1 MIRLFYHCSKEFK
14 IKQLYKN
21 ILQKSTLGIKDKTNV
36 LLIIA
41 VAVLLIS
48 VPLGFENIESSERGY
63 YAIHVTSLIFG
74 LFLSILG
81 FLTYLEYRNTRLL
94 MIFCAFVAITIAE
107 STSLVNLFYT
117 FFENAYGIHGYITH
131 GLILVM
137 LSFFIV
143 GIFRS
148 D

>member
-1 MIRLFYHCSKEFK
+1 MLKPA
-14 IKQLYKN
+14 L
-21 ILQKSTLGIKDKTNV
+21 TIKDKTNI
-36 LLIIA
+36 LLVVA
-41 VAVLLIS
+41 VAVLLVS
-48 VPLGFENIESSERGY
+48 VPIGFDRIDSSERGY
-63 YAIHVTSLIFG
+63 YAIHIASLIFG

-81 FLTYLEYRNTRLL
+81 FLTYLEFRNARLL
-94 MIFCAFVAITIAE
+94 MIFCAFVAITVAE
-107 STSLVNLFYT
+107 STSLINLFYP
-117 FFENAYGIHGYITH
+117 FFENTIGMHGYVTH

>member
-1 MIRLFYHCSKEFK
+1 LLKPA
-14 IKQLYKN
+14 L
-21 ILQKSTLGIKDKTNV
+21 TIKDKTNI
-36 LLIIA
+36 LLVVA

-48 VPLGFENIESSERGY
+48 VPIGFEEIDSSERGY
-63 YAIHVTSLIFG
+63 YAIHVASLIFG

-81 FLTYLEYRNTRLL
+81 FLTYLEFRNTRLL
-94 MIFCAFVAITIAE
+94 MMFSAFVAITIAE
-107 STSLVNLFYT
+107 STSLINLFYP
-117 FFENAYGIHGYITH
+117 FFEDTIGMHGYVTH

>member
-1 MIRLFYHCSKEFK
+1 MLKPA
-14 IKQLYKN
+14 L
-21 ILQKSTLGIKDKTNV
+21 TIKDKTNI
-36 LLIIA
+36 LLVVA
-41 VAVLLIS
+41 VAVLLVS
-48 VPLGFENIESSERGY
+48 VPIGFEEIDSSERGY
-63 YAIHVTSLIFG
+63 YAIHIASLIFG

-81 FLTYLEYRNTRLL
+81 FLTYLEFRNARLL

-107 STSLVNLFYT
+107 STSLINLFYP
-117 FFENAYGIHGYITH
+117 FFENTIGMHGYVTH

>member
-1 MIRLFYHCSKEFK
+1 MLKPA
-14 IKQLYKN
+14 L
-21 ILQKSTLGIKDKTNV
+21 TIKDKTNI
-36 LLIIA
+36 LLVVA

-48 VPLGFENIESSERGY
+48 VPIGFEKIDSSESGY
-63 YAIHVTSLIFG
+63 YAIHIASLIFG

-81 FLTYLEYRNTRLL
+81 FLTYLEFRNTRLL

-107 STSLVNLFYT
+107 STSLINLFHP
-117 FFENAYGIHGYITH
+117 FFENTIGMHGYVTH
-131 GLILVM
+131 SLILVM

>member
-1 MIRLFYHCSKEFK
+1 MISFYHCSKEFK
-14 IKQLYKN
+14 IKYLWNKT
-21 ILQKSTLGIKDKTNV
+21 LQKPALSIKDKTNV

-48 VPLGFENIESSERGY
+48 IPMGLEIVDPSEGGY
-63 YAIHVTSLIFG
+63 YAIHVISMIFG
-74 LFLSILG
+74 LFLSVLG
-81 FLTYLEYRNTRLL
+81 LITYLEFRNMRLL
-94 MIFCAFVAITIAE
+94 MVFFAFVAITISEA
-107 STSLVNLFYT
+107 TSWVNLVHP
-117 FFENAYGIHGYITH
+117 FFENSYGIHGYVTH
-131 GLILVM
+131 SLILVM

>member
-1 MIRLFYHCSKEFK
+1 MLKPP
-14 IKQLYKN
+14 L
-21 ILQKSTLGIKDKTNV
+21 TIKDKTNIF
-36 LLIIA
+36 LIVA

-48 VPLGFENIESSERGY
+48 VPIGFDKIDSSERGY
-63 YAIHVTSLIFG
+63 YAIHVASLIFG
-74 LFLSILG
+74 VFLSILG
-81 FLTYLEYRNTRLL
+81 FLTYIEYRNVRLL
-94 MIFCAFVAITIAE
+94 MVFSAFVAITIAE
-107 STSLVNLFYT
+107 GTSLINLFYP
-117 FFENAYGIHGYITH
+117 FFENSIGIHGYVTH